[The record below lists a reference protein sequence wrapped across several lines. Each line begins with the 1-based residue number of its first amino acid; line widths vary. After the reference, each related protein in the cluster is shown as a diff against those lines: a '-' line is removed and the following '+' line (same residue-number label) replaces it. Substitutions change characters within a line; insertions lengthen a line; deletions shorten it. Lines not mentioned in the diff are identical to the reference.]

1 MTLTRPYPPDDDDPR
16 PGRRAGQIAR
26 GLFVLGAAAVAS
38 VAVLVAMAALEL
50 PDPEAAL
57 AAPRAPSVTVMDMDG
72 RLIARRGPG
81 EMEHVAL
88 AELPPALID
97 AVIAVEDRRF
107 YAHMGVD
114 IAGTMRAAGANMRA
128 GRVVQGGSTITQQ
141 LARNL
146 FLNHDRTLKRK
157 LQETLLAL
165 WLERR
170 FSKDE
175 ILEIYLNRVY
185 FGAGAWGVRAASHRY
200 FGKAPQMVSVGEAA
214 LLAGLL
220 KAPSRYSPALSP
232 RAAEDRATL
241 VLNVMSE
248 QGVLAPETRARAF
261 AEPIVIKQ
269 SSNTALAGHFVDWV
283 VAQARALPGVAGP
296 DLVIETTLDLTMQH
310 AADAAVAAALD
321 EATRAQGAH
330 QAALVALD
338 GDGAVRAM
346 VGGRDYRVSQF
357 NRAVQARRQPGS
369 AFKTFVYA
377 SAFERGVTPWET
389 RYDGPIDVEGWRPR
403 NYREEHRGEVAVST
417 AFARSIN
424 TVAVQV
430 SEEIGRHN
438 VIATARRLGITS
450 DLPATPA
457 MALGAYEVSLLELTA
472 GYAPFANRGYRIR
485 PYAINAVRAADGVLL
500 YERPPPDAALALDDV
515 TRQRMTAMLRQ
526 VVVEGTGRAA
536 DPGREAAGKTGTTN
550 EHRDAWFIGFV
561 PGFVAG
567 VWMGDDDFEPMD
579 DITGGGAPAR
589 LWRAFMTQALKDVPP
604 RGFDTETTPPIAGA
618 PGVIPPQDAGVGDRR
633 AGGVASS
640 PQRRAER
647 SQSPSPRL

>member
-1 MTLTRPYPPDDDDPR
+1 MTVERPYPPEEGTER
-16 PGRRAGQIAR
+16 ARRAGQLAR
-26 GLFVLGAAAVAS
+26 TVFVVGAAALAS

-81 EMEHVAL
+81 EMEHVPL
-88 AELPPALID
+88 AELPPVLID
-97 AVIAVEDRRF
+97 AVIAMEDRRF
-107 YAHMGVD
+107 YGHMGVD
-114 IAGTMRAAGANMRA
+114 AAGTLRAAMANLRA
-128 GRVVQGGSTITQQ
+128 RRVVQGGSTITQQ

-146 FLNHDRTLKRK
+146 FLSHDRTLKRK
-157 LQETLLAL
+157 LQETLLAV

-200 FGKAPQMVSVGEAA
+200 FGKAPQMMSIGEAA
-214 LLAGLL
+214 LLAGML

-241 VLNVMSE
+241 VVNVMTDE
-248 QGVLAPETRARAF
+248 GVLSPATRAKTL
-261 AEPIVIKQ
+261 AEPIVIKR

-283 VAQARALPGVAGP
+283 VAQARELPGVAGT
-296 DLVIETTLDLTMQH
+296 DLVIETTLDLAMQQ
-310 AADAAVAAALD
+310 AADRAAAAALD
-321 EATRAQGAH
+321 DAARAAGAR

-377 SAFERGVTPWET
+377 AALERGVTPWEI
-389 RYDGPIDVEGWRPR
+389 RHDGPIEVEGWRPR
-403 NYREEHRGEVAVST
+403 NYREEHRGDVALST

-424 TVAVQV
+424 TVAVQI

-438 VIATARRLGITS
+438 VIATARRLGFTS
-450 DLPATPA
+450 DLPPTPA

-472 GYAPFANRGYRIR
+472 AYAPFANRGYRIT

-500 YERPPPDAALALDDV
+500 YERPPPDAALALDET
-515 TRQRMTAMLRQ
+515 TRQHMTGMLRR

-536 DPGREAAGKTGTTN
+536 NPGREAAGKTGTTN
-550 EHRDAWFIGFV
+550 DHRDAWFVGFV

-567 VWMGDDDFEPMD
+567 VWVGDDDFKPMD
-579 DITGGGAPAR
+579 EVTGGGAPAR
-589 LWRAFMTQALKDVPP
+589 LWRAFVQEALQDVPP
-604 RGFDTETTPPIAGA
+604 RRLDLGSSPAVAGSPPATPSFENVTADDPRPVDQPA
-618 PGVIPPQDAGVGDRR
+618 PG
-633 AGGVASS
+633 
-640 PQRRAER
+640 RRAEASAPR
-647 SQSPSPRL
+647 PPRL